1 MNHPDP
7 RSLTVLRSACL
18 VALALAPASAA
29 RSADEPPPPG
39 WYSKDALSFVMTSG
53 NSGTSTFGAKA
64 EVKRLWARS
73 VFAFAGAFVRA
84 ENNDPPRQAVG
95 TPGSFEVQEGPSTL
109 KAAKYTAATTFD
121 HKVTDRLAW
130 QVGAGFDRDTF
141 AGVKG
146 RTSGLAGMTY
156 YFANR
161 KEFTFRAGAGATIT
175 HQTDVVEDPTVDDTF
190 VGLRLSLD
198 TERKFGANSAYVG
211 GLAYDQNLQDTDDS
225 RLRFANALA
234 VAMNQRLALQVGLLF
249 LYDHQP
255 ALIEVPLFTPGGVPT
270 GLTVAARAATLDTT
284 FTVSVVFSIAPKPA
298 TP

>member
-1 MNHPDP
+1 MNRPNLRSSTLVHAVCVLGF
-7 RSLTVLRSACL
+7 SLT
-18 VALALAPASAA
+18 PAAA
-29 RSADEPPPPG
+29 AWSADAPPPPG

-64 EVKRLWARS
+64 EVKRLWTKS

-109 KAAKYTAATTFD
+109 KAAKYTAASTFD

-161 KEFTFRAGAGATIT
+161 KEFTLKAGAGATIT
-175 HQTDVVEDPTVDDTF
+175 HQTDVVEDPTIDDTF
-190 VGLRLSLD
+190 VGLRLSVD
-198 TERKFGANSAYVG
+198 TERKFGANSSYVG

-270 GLTVAARAATLDTT
+270 GLTVPARAATLDTT
-284 FTVSVVFSIAPKPA
+284 FTVSVVFSIAPAAAKP
-298 TP
+298 